1 MSPAQGHHDAQ
12 GSAAPSDPV
21 LVAAATVPAQA
32 WRNGGG
38 QTREL
43 LAWPAQ
49 GDWQLRISRAD
60 IDRDGPFSA
69 FPLVERWFAVLQ
81 GHGVVLGFGGGDYTV
96 RAGDEALCFDGAAAP
111 SCRLLDGPTQDL
123 NLMLRLGSGA
133 MLRWRAGEPWDGA
146 FVMRGMY
153 TTMAGRWQCDTQ
165 AIDVAADTLLWSA
178 QAHAA
183 PCTFTPQ
190 PGGATG
196 SAWWLGF
203 SPWS

>member
-81 GHGVVLGFGGGDYTV
+81 GHGVVLGFGGGDHTV
-96 RAGDEALCFDGAAAP
+96 R
-111 SCRLLDGPTQDL
+111 Q
-123 NLMLRLGSGA
+123 GSGA
-133 MLRWRAGEPWDGA
+133 MLRWQPGAPWNAA
-146 FVMRGMY
+146 FAMRGLY